1 MNDILNFVDKKSEV
15 NTYEKIH
22 ICQTK
27 KEIES
32 KGIYNMIANWEMEA
46 CK

>member
-15 NTYEKIH
+15 NTYEKIY

-27 KEIES
+27 IES
-32 KGIYNMIANWEMEA
+32 KSIYHMIVNLEMEA

>member
-1 MNDILNFVDKKSEV
+1 MNDILNFVDKKSEI

-27 KEIES
+27 IES